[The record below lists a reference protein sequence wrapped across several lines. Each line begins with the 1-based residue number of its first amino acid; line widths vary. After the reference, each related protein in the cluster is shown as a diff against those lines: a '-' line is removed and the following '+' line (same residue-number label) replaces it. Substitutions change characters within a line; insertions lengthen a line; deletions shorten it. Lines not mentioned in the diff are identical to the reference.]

1 MRPILRR
8 AVVAQVRCSFVRDA
22 LGLIEREHGAGSIA
36 RALARLGDQAR
47 AQCEPELLRRS
58 SPTDTL
64 PLHVAEDLLLT
75 LDSALGD
82 GSGRLLERLGLD
94 LATRTLSQSGTSVIV
109 GDLFA
114 TVARLRVPVE
124 HPFVDAAVRFEVFR
138 SPAGFTVEVYCPGHP
153 RMARALRH
161 LVAGLIVGA
170 QRFAGSTSPRI
181 RGETRGD
188 QVRLEV
194 SLAPPT
200 VEPAAQE
207 PPRRQTRPTLRHPTQ
222 PSLSAQV
229 DAIFAHRPSLANVE
243 AASSSQPPPSS
254 VRPTPDA
261 TERSSKRTD
270 PLAGRPS
277 SQTNPFA
284 PLGEDRSNRRTSPWT
299 PTPTAPERQPRRPS
313 SAPPVRE
320 SVTRGLDPRA
330 EPDEEPGAGGA
341 GGS

>member
-1 MRPILRR
+1 M
-8 AVVAQVRCSFVRDA
+8 VAQVRCWFIRDA
-22 LGLIEREHGAGSIA
+22 LGLIEREHGAGSVA
-36 RALARLGDQAR
+36 RALARLGEQAR

-170 QRFAGSTSPRI
+170 QRFAGSTSPRV

-194 SLAPPT
+194 SLAS
-200 VEPAAQE
+200 PAVDPASQE
-207 PPRRQTRPTLRHPTQ
+207 PPQPSRRQTRPTLRHPTQ

-229 DAIFAHRPSLANVE
+229 DAIFAHRPSLANVD

-261 TERSSKRTD
+261 IERSSKRTD

-284 PLGEDRSNRRTSPWT
+284 PFGEDRSNKRTSPWT
-299 PTPTAPERQPRRPS
+299 PTPTEPERGSRPTPRRPS

-330 EPDEEPGAGGA
+330 EPDEEPGAGSA